1 MTVTIYHN
9 PDCATS
15 RNVLGLIRK
24 TGEEPVI
31 IEYLKTPP
39 GGGELKGLIVRM
51 DIPVRDVLCQKG
63 TPYDALGMGDPKLDD
78 DQLLDSMLA
87 HPILI
92 NRPIVV
98 TPRSVKLRRPS
109 KTVLDVLEAPRR
121 SAFSKEVGE
130 PVIDV
135 HRNRI
140 VRPQA

>member
-1 MTVTIYHN
+1 MTVTIHHN
-9 PDCATS
+9 PDCGTS
-15 RNVLGLIRK
+15 RNGLGLIRN

-39 GGGELKGLIVRM
+39 GGGELKGLIVRV
-51 DIPVRDVLCQKG
+51 DIPVRDILRQKG

-78 DQLLDSMLA
+78 QLLDLMLA

-92 NRPIVV
+92 NRPIVM
-98 TPRSVKLRRPS
+98 TPRGVKLRRPS

-121 SAFSKEVGE
+121 NAFSKEVGE